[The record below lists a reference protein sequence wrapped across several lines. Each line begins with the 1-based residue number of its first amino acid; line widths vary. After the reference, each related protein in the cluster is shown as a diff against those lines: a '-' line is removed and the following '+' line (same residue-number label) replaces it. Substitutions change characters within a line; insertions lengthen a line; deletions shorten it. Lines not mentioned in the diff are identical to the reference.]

1 AISRRSTMETMKYS
15 LVELAPVTPGHTKH
29 EALTRALDAAVEA
42 EQLGYHRIWFA
53 EHHNATGYASQVPEQ
68 LIALAAERTDHI
80 RVGSGAVLLNHYSPY
95 SVAERFLQL
104 EALFPGRV
112 DLGLGRATGG
122 PVVDAALQRD
132 RSAQRR
138 DDYGDQVQEILA
150 YYHRAFGEKHPFA
163 TLDLTHGIDSV
174 PEVFTLGS
182 SGNSAGFAGQLG
194 IGYAFAGFINPRAAK
209 AALRS
214 YRESFTATPFG
225 PGTPQI
231 ILALNIVA
239 APTEEEALTLTW
251 PNRAMWADLRAGK
264 PGPVPLL
271 ADAASSLSQEQKDI
285 PAHVEGLMLP
295 QCLAGT
301 PDSLRGQLRPFAE
314 KFGVTEIMV
323 QDALN
328 DPELRSRS
336 RALIA
341 EALAGL

>member
-1 AISRRSTMETMKYS
+1 M
-15 LVELAPVTPGHTKH
+15 
-29 EALTRALDAAVEA
+29 
-42 EQLGYHRIWFA
+42 
-53 EHHNATGYASQVPEQ
+53 
-68 LIALAAERTDHI
+68 
-80 RVGSGAVLLNHYSPY
+80 
-95 SVAERFLQL
+95 
-104 EALFPGRV
+104 
-112 DLGLGRATGG
+112 
-122 PVVDAALQRD
+122 
-132 RSAQRR
+132 
-138 DDYGDQVQEILA
+138 
-150 YYHRAFGEKHPFA
+150 
-163 TLDLTHGIDSV
+163 
-174 PEVFTLGS
+174 FTLGS

-285 PAHVEGLMLP
+285 PVHVEGLMLP

>member
-1 AISRRSTMETMKYS
+1 MRYS
-15 LVELAPVTPGHTKH
+15 LVELAPVTPGHSKS
-29 EALTRALDAAVEA
+29 EALHRALDAAVEA

-53 EHHNATGYASQVPEQ
+53 EHHNALGYAAQDPVS
-68 LIALAAERTDHI
+68 LIALAAARTERI

-104 EALFPGRV
+104 EALSPGRV

-122 PVVDAALQRD
+122 PVADAALKRD
-132 RSAQRR
+132 RSAPMQ
-138 DDYGDQVQEILA
+138 DDYATQIQEILA
-150 YYHRAFGEKHPFA
+150 YYHHAFDENHPFA
-163 TLDLTHGIDSV
+163 TLDPTHGIDGV

-182 SGNSAGFAGQLG
+182 SGSSAGLAGQLG
-194 IGYAFAGFINPRAAK
+194 IGYSFAGFINPGSAH
-209 AALRS
+209 AALS
-214 YRESFTATPFG
+214 AYRDNFEATPFG
-225 PGTPQI
+225 PGSPQS

-239 APTEEEALTLTW
+239 APTQEEALRLTW

-264 PGPVPLL
+264 QGPVRLL
-271 ADAASSLSQEQKDI
+271 ADADAHLTEEQKNA
-285 PAHVEGLMLP
+285 PAQVDGLALP

-301 PDSLRGQLRPFAE
+301 PESLREQLQPVVTE
-314 KFGVTEIMV
+314 FGVTEIMV

-341 EALAGL
+341 EALAEIEV